1 MYVQLSSAAVVA
13 AIALALPMNPA
24 SRFTLAS
31 TGAVT
36 LNVTGKDARF
46 GVVPAEA
53 AGYPRVTISLGATS
67 GSGSLTLSVRGDRL
81 PPKGRYSVDAF
92 QSYFVAGTVE
102 RPLGWF
108 LGESGWVRITETG
121 AGRVAG
127 EFEIRARGFTTA
139 NPDNEDQWV
148 TVRGSFAAQGDGTVT
163 TVASRD

>member
-1 MYVQLSSAAVVA
+1 MYVQLSSAAIVA

-31 TGAVT
+31 SGAVT
-36 LNVTGKDARF
+36 LNVNGNDARF

-53 AGYPRVTISLGATS
+53 AGHPRVTISLGATS
-67 GSGSLTLSVRGDRL
+67 GSGSLTLSARGDRL
-81 PPKGRYSVDAF
+81 PPKGRYPIGAF
-92 QSYFVAGTVE
+92 QTYFVAGTVE

-108 LGESGWVRITETG
+108 HGESGWVRITEAE

-139 NPDNEDQWV
+139 DPDNEDQWV
-148 TVRGSFAAQGDGTVT
+148 TVRGAFAAQRDSTMT